1 MRAMSPVLIFLLGSL
16 FGGSVLSFF
25 ASIIHTRKVQELQDE
40 IVSTRETIRRNAY
53 ARGYEDA
60 KTGGLKRA

>member
-1 MRAMSPVLIFLLGSL
+1 MSPVLIFLLGSL
-16 FGGSVLSFF
+16 CGGSALAFF
-25 ASIIHTRKVQELQDE
+25 ASVVLARRTQEAHDE

>member
-1 MRAMSPVLIFLLGSL
+1 MSPVLIFLLGSL
-16 FGGSVLSFF
+16 CGGSVLAFF
-25 ASIIHTRKVQELQDE
+25 ASVVLARRTQEAHDE

>member
-1 MRAMSPVLIFLLGSL
+1 MSPVLIFLLGSL
-16 FGGSVLSFF
+16 CGGSVLAFF
-25 ASIIHTRKVQELQDE
+25 ASVVMARRTQEAHDE

>member
-1 MRAMSPVLIFLLGSL
+1 MNEYLIFILGSL
-16 FGGSVLSFF
+16 FGSCFVGFV
-25 ASIIHTRKVQELQDE
+25 ASILHTRKVQELHDE

-53 ARGYEDA
+53 ARGYQDA